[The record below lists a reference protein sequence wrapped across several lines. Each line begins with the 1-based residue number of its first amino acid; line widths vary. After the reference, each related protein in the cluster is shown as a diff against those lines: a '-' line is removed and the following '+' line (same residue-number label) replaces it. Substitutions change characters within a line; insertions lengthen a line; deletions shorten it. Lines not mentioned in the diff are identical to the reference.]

1 MLSPPFNQRPL
12 CMASGCL
19 GDRTSLSSFTVL
31 DLLVGT
37 LSRFDDSAN
46 ELQAPFHLKK
56 LPIM

>member
-12 CMASGCL
+12 CMASGGP

-31 DLLVGT
+31 ELLVGT
-37 LSRFDDSAN
+37 LSRLDDSAN

-56 LPIM
+56 LPTK